1 MWQSNE
7 IMPIFP
13 LENYHKSCSSID
25 IHVTGLIAAIN
36 GVYLGNN
43 IPPWFILIYKGG
55 QQWIWL

>member
-1 MWQSNE
+1 MCRSNE
-7 IMPIFP
+7 IMLIFP

-25 IHVTGLIAAIN
+25 IHVTGLIATIN

-55 QQWIWL
+55 QQ